1 MLARKGYGGGL
12 AGYVV
17 REALDARG
25 DADEPDIDLDPL
37 GLGEDALL
45 P

>member
-25 DADEPDIDLDPL
+25 DEDDADQGHPDHGLD
-37 GLGEDALL
+37 AFL